1 MNEQQEEL
9 FDSLAEIDGG
19 LIEEAYKIDNAK
31 KLRRYSEDEK
41 GVSVTKIRR
50 YNILGKVAVAVAC
63 LCLCVITV
71 FNVLPRLNNITPPTP
86 GGDETPGESTM
97 WGDPMNSN
105 DVSSELIFLLN
116 NELYK
121 IGNIISGGDVSDIRF
136 FQRLDMVN
144 NGCSPIHMQ
153 FDSSLCYFLCAYFPQ
168 NNGHIESEYCCREK
182 YTWVKFEYENDISQY
197 YNGAEMV
204 VAFQINI
211 PIFCR
216 NILSGTDDPI
226 NFEFYQRYYP
236 AFSEGFNVNP
246 RIDFEETF
254 IYMNDS
260 DDDTVYYGNAQ
271 NNPLDFQRD
280 VRLIRCEK
288 IDDQYYAFEYHYE
301 VFDYQTELEYTF
313 GKYCDYLSSVM
324 ITEVVDKVIIT
335 WHEEYNGNNF
345 TIYKSYIKLEDLLKT
360 FLLG

>member
-1 MNEQQEEL
+1 MKNKDILDALNDIDWDMVEDARATDGIKSAAKPIE
-9 FDSLAEIDGG
+9 AEKRKRKAPWSKWA
-19 LIEEAYKIDNAK
+19 L
-31 KLRRYSEDEK
+31 
-41 GVSVTKIRR
+41 
-50 YNILGKVAVAVAC
+50 VAAC
-63 LCLCVITV
+63 FCIAVITV
-71 FNVLPRLNNITPPTP
+71 FNVMPRLNSITPPI
-86 GGDETPGESTM
+86 GGDETPGESTG
-97 WGDPMNSN
+97 GDNIDRNPSGLSEKLISLFN
-105 DVSSELIFLLN
+105 DELR
-116 NELYK
+116 K
-121 IGNIISGGDVSDIRF
+121 DSGGMDVEVADIRF

-153 FDSSLCYFLCAYFPQ
+153 FDSSLYYFVCAYFPQ
-168 NNGHIESEYCCREK
+168 NDGHIESEYCCREK
-182 YTWVKFEYENDISQY
+182 YTWVKFENERGIPQY

-211 PIFCR
+211 PTFCR

-345 TIYKSYIKLEDLLKT
+345 TIYRSYIKLEDLVKV
-360 FLLG
+360 FF